1 MSGRRPATSSA
12 ISASRHRRHRDGA
25 RPLDSS
31 DLVTALGLVLV
42 IEGVLLALF
51 PERLARMTVLL
62 LQAPGDRLRWG
73 GITAAMLG
81 LLVVWLVRH

>member
-1 MSGRRPATSSA
+1 M
-12 ISASRHRRHRDGA
+12 DW
-25 RPLDSS
+25 S
-31 DLVTALGLVLV
+31 DLGTALGLVLV

-73 GITAAMLG
+73 GIAAALLG